1 VQAAYQVDDLALIG
15 SAIVAIATGAALH
28 GVAGVATARPLLTAL
43 LAIDGILL
51 VALVAVTD
59 AVGATLVAG
68 AAAATAVAIAL
79 FVAPATAAARLA
91 ALLAFGVQSFIAAA
105 LLLALFGTA
114 TFDLGRVPPA
124 AVGPEVLAAMTL
136 GATFFCGLY
145 PFVPWRYERRELESL
160 AAVRGVALF
169 PIGVAG
175 SVLALRLVVATRTPS
190 TDLLLPGIALEW
202 HATLLVVALG
212 LTALAVRTAPR
223 DARLRR
229 AVTGATFFVVLAA
242 LPSLGWSHVVALLAL
257 LTVMYAGV
265 ASAAVTEEWEVA
277 RFDVRLAVLW
287 AAIASGSPL
296 ALVGA
301 LFGLL
306 ASGTALLLE
315 VAPLRSQARDISRAS
330 AGVLGAIGPFIALV
344 GLSTTPDPGVAV
356 LCGAVLGSAAVLE
369 LAHAVR
375 STAAV
380 SSDRRFVAVAAVAV
394 TAVAVVVAS
403 APVVRAAAGAFPSTR
418 ADWTDLVLP
427 GIGLLAA
434 ALAVVVVAAPGVV
447 SIRVDPRLVAGVRR
461 VLAATDP
468 VPGLALTYRG
478 LEAWSGRIGAAFAAL
493 EDRAGVWVATL
504 LIALT
509 LIWAAGS

>member
-1 VQAAYQVDDLALIG
+1 
-15 SAIVAIATGAALH
+15 
-28 GVAGVATARPLLTAL
+28 
-43 LAIDGILL
+43 
-51 VALVAVTD
+51 
-59 AVGATLVAG
+59 
-68 AAAATAVAIAL
+68 
-79 FVAPATAAARLA
+79 
-91 ALLAFGVQSFIAAA
+91 
-105 LLLALFGTA
+105 
-114 TFDLGRVPPA
+114 
-124 AVGPEVLAAMTL
+124 
-136 GATFFCGLY
+136 
-145 PFVPWRYERRELESL
+145 
-160 AAVRGVALF
+160 
-169 PIGVAG
+169 
-175 SVLALRLVVATRTPS
+175 
-190 TDLLLPGIALEW
+190 
-202 HATLLVVALG
+202 
-212 LTALAVRTAPR
+212 
-223 DARLRR
+223 
-229 AVTGATFFVVLAA
+229 
-242 LPSLGWSHVVALLAL
+242 LGWSHVVALLAL